1 MRISTVHKISV
12 TLLFSLLLT
21 VATAQEHTCY
31 ISDDQAHPRERL
43 IDIERMV
50 IEVSLVPEKR
60 EVNGTVTHYFT
71 PLRKQVDSIFLD
83 APGITIN
90 KATLDGKKVDFETN
104 SEGVIIRPKKPL
116 IWETDHELQLEY
128 QSTPSKG
135 IYFIGWNDTTN
146 RSRKQV
152 WTQGQGIDNRYWVP
166 SFDDMSDKVITET
179 IITFDGEY
187 QVLSNGKLEK
197 AKTNKDGTKT
207 WHYKMEHPHAPYLV
221 MMAIGKYEVSTTK
234 SKGGVTINNWYYPD
248 QPERVEP
255 TYRYTTEMMDWM
267 EQEFGVDYPWHA
279 YSQVPVQDF
288 IYGAMENTTAT
299 IFGDFYYIDERQFLD
314 RYYIG
319 TNAHE
324 LTHQWFGD
332 YITARSPEHVWLQET
347 FATHYQKHFERHIFG
362 EDHFQ
367 WNRRTELW
375 RTLSAGK
382 QDDKPIMHSSAGSA
396 RIYPKGSLVLDMLK
410 YIIGD
415 EQFNKALKHYLE
427 KHAYSSVETHDFVL
441 AFYET
446 LGLDLEWFFNQWIY
460 HGGEPHYQVSY
471 TTVPA
476 GDEPG
481 YTQVVV
487 KQIHEIKDVVG
498 LFNMPIVI
506 EAHYTDGTKDA
517 IKPWI
522 KDATQIVQ
530 IPNPES
536 KEIAYVLFDPN
547 AQIIKSITFE
557 KGYEELKYQALWAE
571 HMIDRYDAVVGL
583 RSVTMDTKREALV
596 EVLQNETFWAVRRE
610 AAKQL
615 SNEYDSLPEDFF
627 SQMINDPYPE
637 VREAVVDEIT
647 HIPQQFL
654 KDFEGLLK
662 DSSYNVVKTALVK
675 LADQYPDNIDQYLAT
690 TEGLE
695 GRGNHVK
702 IAWLDVAASQ
712 DPDKYLPVLADMAGP
727 GFEFMTRQN
736 AFDVLSKYNYLDE
749 VALANM
755 LDAAFSTNRRLGR
768 DATQTLKSYLG
779 QTTYRQMVETYHEQ
793 GTWDNW
799 QEQVWG
805 NILK

>member
-1 MRISTVHKISV
+1 MLITAVHKILMCV
-12 TLLFSLLLT
+12 ILCLSLT
-21 VATAQEHTCY
+21 IAGAQEHSCY
-31 ISDDQAHPRERL
+31 IHDEKAHPRERQL
-43 IDIERMV
+43 DMERMIIDV
-50 IEVSLVPEKR
+50 YFVPEKR

-90 KATLDGKKVDFETN
+90 SALLDGKNVDFETN
-104 SEGVIIRPKKPL
+104 KEGVVIKPAKPL
-116 IWETDHELQLEY
+116 TWNTHHELKLEY
-128 QSTPSKG
+128 LCYPMKG

-146 RSRKQV
+146 RSRKQI

-166 SFDDMSDKVITET
+166 SFDDMGDKVISET
-179 IITFDGEY
+179 IVTFDEEY
-187 QVLSNGKLEK
+187 EVLSNGKLEK
-197 AKTNKDGTKT
+197 AKTNKNGTKT

-221 MMAIGKYEVSTTK
+221 MIAVGNYEVSTSK
-234 SKGGVTINNWYYPD
+234 SKSGVTINNWYYPD

-267 EQEFGVDYPWHA
+267 EQEFGVKYPWHA

-332 YITARSPEHVWLQET
+332 YITARSPEHTWLQET

-382 QDDKPIMHSSAGSA
+382 QDDKPIMHSEAGSA
-396 RIYPKGSLVLDMLK
+396 RIYPKGSLVIDMLK
-410 YIIGD
+410 YVIGE
-415 EQFNKALKHYLE
+415 EQYNKAQTYYLK
-427 KHAYSSVETHDFVL
+427 KHAYGSVETHDFVL

-460 HGGEPHYQVSY
+460 HGGEPHYLVTY
-471 TTVPA
+471 NEVPP
-476 GDEPG
+476 GNEPA
-481 YTQVVV
+481 YTQVIV
-487 KQIHEIKDVVG
+487 KQVHEIKEVVG

-506 EAHYTDGTKDA
+506 EVHYTDGTSNT

-522 KDATQIVQ
+522 NEATQIIQV
-530 IPNPES
+530 PNPEN

-547 AQIIKSITFE
+547 SQIIKNITFE
-557 KGYEELKYQALWAE
+557 KGFEELKAQALQAE
-571 HMIDRYDAVVGL
+571 HMIDRYDAVVGM
-583 RSVTMDTKREALV
+583 RSISLDTKREALV
-596 EVLQNETFWAVRRE
+596 DIFKKEPFWAVRRE
-610 AAKQL
+610 VAKQL
-615 SNEYDSLPEDFF
+615 ANNHSKLERDFYL
-627 SQMINDPYPE
+627 SMVNDPHQD
-637 VREAVVDEIT
+637 VRHAVVEEIT
-647 HIPQQFL
+647 HIPQGYLQAFQ
-654 KDFEGLLK
+654 DLLR
-662 DSSYNVVKTALVK
+662 DSSYNVVAATLVK
-675 LADQYPDNIDQYLAT
+675 LADQYPESAKKFLAL

-702 IAWLDVAASQ
+702 IAWLSVAATHE
-712 DPDKYLPVLADMAGP
+712 PDKYLPVLADMAGP

-736 AFDVLSKYNYLDE
+736 AFAALSKFNYLNE

-755 LDAAFSTNRRLGR
+755 LDAAFSPNRRLGR
-768 DATQTLKSYLG
+768 DAIKHLKSYMG
-779 QTTYRQMVETYHEQ
+779 QTNYQQMIDAHYKQ
-793 GTWDNW
+793 GTWDSW

-805 NILK
+805 NIR